1 MPVELEKILYDP
13 MVGKI
18 VTLVVGIIVIR
29 VLVGLFQRFFAG
41 RIQSNE
47 ARYTVRKTLSLVG
60 YALVI
65 VFTLGLFSDHLHS
78 FTVALGVAGAGIAFA
93 LQEVI
98 ASVAG
103 WIAVSFGQ
111 FYKTGDRVQLGGIRG
126 DVIDIGVLRTTIM
139 EIGEWIRGDAYNGR
153 IVRVANSF
161 VFKEPVFNYSAD
173 FPFVWDELVVPVKY
187 GSDYRQV
194 RQVLEA
200 AALEAVGDYIPY
212 ARQTWQQMIKKYMIE
227 EASVEPMVT
236 LVAND
241 NWVEFTLR
249 YVVDFKKRRLVRDR
263 IFTSILEAFENNHS
277 KMAIASATFHLVE
290 TPVMD
295 VRLKSGVAPL

>member
-1 MPVELEKILYDP
+1 MQIDLDKILYDP

-18 VTLVVGIIVIR
+18 VTLVVGILVIR
-29 VLVGLFQRFFAG
+29 VLVGLLQRVFSG

-187 GSDYRQV
+187 GSDYQKAREI
-194 RQVLEA
+194 LLA
-200 AALEAVGDYIPY
+200 AGMAAVGDYIPF
-212 ARQTWQQMIKKYMIE
+212 ARETWQQMIKKYMIE

-236 LVAND
+236 LMAND

-249 YVVDFKKRRLVRDR
+249 YVVDFKKRRLVRDQ
-263 IFTSILEAFENNHS
+263 IFLKILEDFEKS
-277 KMAIASATFHLVE
+277 SSRVAIASATFHLVE
-290 TPVMD
+290 TPVFD
-295 VRLKSGVAPL
+295 VRLNPGAPS